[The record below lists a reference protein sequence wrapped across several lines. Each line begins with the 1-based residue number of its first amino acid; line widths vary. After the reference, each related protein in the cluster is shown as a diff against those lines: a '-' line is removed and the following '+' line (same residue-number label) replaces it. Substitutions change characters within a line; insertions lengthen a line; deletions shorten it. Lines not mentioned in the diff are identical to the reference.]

1 MRKILLTLPV
11 AALVLG
17 TAAYADGM
25 ETVKARQD
33 YFKSLGGSMKAMMG
47 VAKNYDAEAAK
58 AEAAKLE
65 TLLATDVGPLFAPGT
80 SDADFPGESDAKA
93 SIWANMDDF
102 GAKGKAMHEAGAAVV
117 VAANSGD
124 AAAFGASLQ
133 KLGGTCKACH
143 DDYRVPE

>member
-25 ETVKARQD
+25 ATVKARQD
-33 YFKSLGGSMKAMMG
+33 YFKSLGGTMKAMVG
-47 VAKNYDAEAAK
+47 VAKKFDAEAAK

-65 TLLATDVGPLFAPGT
+65 ALLATDMGPLFAPGS
-80 SDADFPGESDAKA
+80 SDADFPKESEAKA
-93 SIWANMDDF
+93 SIWTNMDDF
-102 GAKGKAMHEAGAAVV
+102 GAKGKAMHEAGAVV
-117 VAANSGD
+117 IAAANAGD
-124 AAAFGASLQ
+124 AAAFGAAVQ

-143 DDYRVPE
+143 DDYRVAD